1 MRISEDQAFESDSVA
16 KAVED
21 TQLKVERY
29 YYELRQKLFEF
40 DEVIAAQ
47 REQLYAQ
54 RAKILVADTDA
65 MRKQWIDI
73 SRGTADDIVSANWPA
88 QLKGSAAPSG
98 EQAAKL
104 LEKLRQFFPEM
115 GLEVAEL
122 QSARAQVEE
131 RVAQSVADAYDA
143 KTASLEKAR
152 PGLALEVQRYLA
164 LVQLD
169 LAWKE
174 HMKAMNFVKDFA
186 GLKAY
191 AQMNPLQVYQEEGL
205 KLFDGLQVRFRQ
217 NSAYSYFQYEVKK
230 TAA

>member
-1 MRISEDQAFESDSVA
+1 M
-16 KAVED
+16 
-21 TQLKVERY
+21 
-29 YYELRQKLFEF
+29 
-40 DEVIAAQ
+40 
-47 REQLYAQ
+47 
-54 RAKILVADTDA
+54 
-65 MRKQWIDI
+65 
-73 SRGTADDIVSANWPA
+73 
-88 QLKGSAAPSG
+88 
-98 EQAAKL
+98 
-104 LEKLRQFFPEM
+104 
-115 GLEVAEL
+115 
-122 QSARAQVEE
+122 
-131 RVAQSVADAYDA
+131 AQSVADAYDA